1 MENETKKAVSD
12 AQRRATATY
21 LQKFDDLRIR
31 VPKGQKELIAQQ
43 AAANGESI
51 NAYIVRIVMADM
63 KGVAIN
69 E

>member
-1 MENETKKAVSD
+1 MDNGTKKSVSE

-43 AAANGESI
+43 AAAHGESV
-51 NAYIVRIVMADM
+51 NAYVWRLISADM
-63 KGVAIN
+63 SK
-69 E
+69 

>member
-1 MENETKKAVSD
+1 MESETKKAVSD

-51 NAYIVRIVMADM
+51 NAYIVRLVMADM
-63 KGVAIN
+63 KGTAIN